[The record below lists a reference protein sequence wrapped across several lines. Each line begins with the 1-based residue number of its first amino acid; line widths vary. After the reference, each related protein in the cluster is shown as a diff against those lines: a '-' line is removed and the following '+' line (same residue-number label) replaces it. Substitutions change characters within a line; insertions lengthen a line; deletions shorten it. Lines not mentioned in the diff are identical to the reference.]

1 MSSAALDDGE
11 DEPPV
16 TPAKRRR
23 AAALVPSVEKIR
35 RSSAPRRLP
44 APVLLLDDEF
54 QEHLRLHRSPRCSK
68 CAFAMNRA
76 AWEAVASLPRGRT
89 WLQPQP
95 VNAADWWVSCS
106 VCDAADSLDNSGRRK
121 TLRLHGASLHLGNL
135 RQHARARTHACS
147 CAASLGDTTTIAAP
161 HVDKFSEA
169 LKSAGVGHQ
178 SLNKQSC
185 RKATSLEWRLAE
197 AIRDGHRA
205 CLRDATAIAIMLDE
219 RSNRL
224 LLQLQAC
231 AHDLDVHSGVLGL
244 LRGAGKTAPQIAAAV
259 HQAVRSMC
267 TRRALHPACNK

>member
-1 MSSAALDDGE
+1 MSSAALDGWE

-106 VCDAADSLDNSGRRK
+106 VCDAAGSLATRDAARRCGC
-121 TLRLHGASLHLGNL
+121 T
-135 RQHARARTHACS
+135 ARRSTS
-147 CAASLGDTTTIAAP
+147 
-161 HVDKFSEA
+161 
-169 LKSAGVGHQ
+169 
-178 SLNKQSC
+178 
-185 RKATSLEWRLAE
+185 ATS
-197 AIRDGHRA
+197 G
-205 CLRDATAIAIMLDE
+205 
-219 RSNRL
+219 
-224 LLQLQAC
+224 
-231 AHDLDVHSGVLGL
+231 
-244 LRGAGKTAPQIAAAV
+244 
-259 HQAVRSMC
+259 SMPSRKR
-267 TRRALHPACNK
+267 TPARVQQV